1 MGLQPYQIRQ
11 IGFSLGL
18 GAEQVKQL
26 DVFLGGLYRLFVEK
40 DASIAEI
47 NPLVVTKGG
56 DLIALD
62 AKINFDDNALYRHP
76 EIVKLRDPDE
86 EDPRERAAKEI
97 DLAYVGLDGDI
108 GCMVN
113 GAGLAMATLDMI
125 QLCGGNPANFLDAGG
140 GADKD
145 KVKEAFMLIL
155 RDENVKAILVNIFG
169 GIVRCDLIAEGV
181 VAAAAELGVEV
192 PLVVRLQGTKA
203 PEGRKILS
211 RFESRHHARGDA
223 AGSGREGRGCGARRG
238 LGMAILC
245 DKNTKLLIQG
255 MGRMGQFHAQL
266 SREYGTQV
274 VGGVAPGKGGREI
287 DGIPVFDT
295 VAEAVKETGANASV
309 IFVPPPG
316 AADAILEAADAG
328 LSLAVCITEGIP
340 TLDML
345 RAKSALAG
353 SSLRLVGPNCPG
365 VVTPEQCRIG
375 IMPGADH
382 EARPGGRGLPLGDA
396 HLRGGGP
403 AVAPGHRPVDLPRYR
418 R

>member
-1 MGLQPYQIRQ
+1 VDRADEKFAVIASTEGGMEIEEVAAKTPEKIITVSVDGNVGLQPYQIRQ
-11 IGFSLGL
+11 IGFALGF

-26 DVFLGGLYRLFVEK
+26 GVFLGGLFRLFVEK

-140 GADKD
+140 GADKE

-181 VAAAAELGVEV
+181 TAAAAELGVEV

-211 RFESRHHARGDA
+211 DSNLDITPAETLQEAGEKAVAAARG
-223 AGSGREGRGCGARRG
+223 GS
-238 LGMAILC
+238 
-245 DKNTKLLIQG
+245 
-255 MGRMGQFHAQL
+255 
-266 SREYGTQV
+266 
-274 VGGVAPGKGGREI
+274 
-287 DGIPVFDT
+287 
-295 VAEAVKETGANASV
+295 
-309 IFVPPPG
+309 
-316 AADAILEAADAG
+316 
-328 LSLAVCITEGIP
+328 
-340 TLDML
+340 
-345 RAKSALAG
+345 
-353 SSLRLVGPNCPG
+353 
-365 VVTPEQCRIG
+365 
-375 IMPGADH
+375 
-382 EARPGGRGLPLGDA
+382 
-396 HLRGGGP
+396 
-403 AVAPGHRPVDLPRYR
+403 
-418 R
+418 

>member
-1 MGLQPYQIRQ
+1 MNVHEYQAKEVLREFGIAVPEGRVATTAAEAEEAARGLGSGVVVVKAQVHAGGRGKAGGGKLAKSAAEAKEAAGEILGMTLHTPQTPPEGKLVRKVYVEAGSEIADELYLAVVVDRADEKFAVIASTEGGMEIEEVAAKTPEKIITVSIDGNVGIQPYQIRK
-11 IGFSLGL
+11 IGFALGF
-18 GAEQVKQL
+18 GVEQVKQL
-26 DVFLGGLYRLFVEK
+26 DVFLSGLFRLFVEK

-76 EIVKLRDPDE
+76 EIVELRDPDE

-181 VAAAAELGVEV
+181 TAAAAELGVEV

-211 RFESRHHARGDA
+211 DSNLNITSAETLQEAGEKAVAAARG
-223 AGSGREGRGCGARRG
+223 GS
-238 LGMAILC
+238 
-245 DKNTKLLIQG
+245 
-255 MGRMGQFHAQL
+255 
-266 SREYGTQV
+266 
-274 VGGVAPGKGGREI
+274 
-287 DGIPVFDT
+287 
-295 VAEAVKETGANASV
+295 
-309 IFVPPPG
+309 
-316 AADAILEAADAG
+316 
-328 LSLAVCITEGIP
+328 
-340 TLDML
+340 
-345 RAKSALAG
+345 
-353 SSLRLVGPNCPG
+353 
-365 VVTPEQCRIG
+365 
-375 IMPGADH
+375 
-382 EARPGGRGLPLGDA
+382 
-396 HLRGGGP
+396 
-403 AVAPGHRPVDLPRYR
+403 
-418 R
+418 